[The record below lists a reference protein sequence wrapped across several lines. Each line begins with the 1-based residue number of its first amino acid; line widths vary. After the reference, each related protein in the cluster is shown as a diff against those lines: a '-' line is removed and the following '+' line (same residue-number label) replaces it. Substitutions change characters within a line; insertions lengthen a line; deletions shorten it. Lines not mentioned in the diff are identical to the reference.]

1 MNIVLQDEGIHDSV
15 HPQQQEK
22 EGDEKVSK
30 DEIER
35 RKEIMK
41 KIKNRIVD
49 DFWTNKHNFI
59 LYFILL
65 FCIIL

>member
-49 DFWTNKHNFI
+49 DF
-59 LYFILL
+59 
-65 FCIIL
+65 